1 VNLSGAKNILN
12 YSYAPNND
20 GIADDKDITENYQL
34 GFLPIFYYRI
44 DF

>member
-1 VNLSGAKNILN
+1 MNLTGSKNILS
-12 YSYAPNND
+12 YSYAPNNTPNL
-20 GIADDKDITENYQL
+20 DDDVSENYQL